1 MPTHELAALLASL
14 CFAVAGLLAVVPSRT
29 LGAVRFNRVRMLF
42 MAVVLFVLASLTGG
56 LDSLVLQSLPLL
68 ILSGLVGIFL
78 GDTFLFAALRRVGP
92 RRNAIMFALNA
103 PLSVIAGIYFLDEML
118 SFLILCGCLTVTA
131 GVTIALIFGPGR
143 FGVSSWDK
151 LHGSLPVGLLY
162 GFLAATGQAA
172 GIILT
177 RPLMDQGIDPIAAA
191 AVRVTAGGIALFV
204 AFEFMQ
210 RKSVRDHSVWTRQIL
225 FLTLGSGII
234 GMGFGMTLVLYG
246 LSGGQAGIISTL
258 SSAAPIFMIPV
269 LWIASRQLPVFGS
282 WTGALIVFLG
292 TAMIMV

>member
-29 LGAVRFNRVRMLF
+29 LGAVRFNRIRMLF

-56 LDSLVLQSLPLL
+56 LKSLVFEALPIL
-68 ILSGLVGIFL
+68 ILSGLLGIFL

-103 PLSVIAGIYFLDEML
+103 PLSVLAGIYFLDEML
-118 SFLILCGCLTVTA
+118 SFLILCGCVTVTT
-131 GVTIALIFGPGR
+131 GVTIAIIFGQTR
-143 FGVSSWDK
+143 LSVSSWDK
-151 LHGSLPVGLLY
+151 LHGSLPLGLLF
-162 GFLAATGQAA
+162 GFLAAVGQAA

-177 RPLMDQGIDPIAAA
+177 RPLLDQGIDPIAAA
-191 AVRVTAGGIALFV
+191 AVRVAAGGIALFV

-234 GMGFGMTLVLYG
+234 GMGFGMTLVMYG

-258 SSAAPIFMIPV
+258 SSAAPIFMIPA
-269 LWIASRQLPVFGS
+269 LWIVSRQLPAIGA